1 MRQYI
6 AHDFHNILSEGN
18 FKSEV
23 VKKNNTFLVK
33 ILHDKFSSELAL
45 QHIQEFIDNEIE
57 EDSEWFFDNNIESIK
72 EFNIEF
78 TEYYCLV
85 C

>member
-1 MRQYI
+1 MRQDI
-6 AHDFHNILSEGN
+6 AYDFDNILSEGN

-23 VKKNNTFLVK
+23 LKENNTFIIK
-33 ILHDKFSSELAL
+33 ILHDEVSAELAL

-57 EDSEWFFDNNIESIK
+57 EDGEWLFDNNIESIK

-78 TEYYCLV
+78 KEDYCLV
-85 C
+85 S

>member
-1 MRQYI
+1 MKQDI
-6 AHDFHNILSEGN
+6 AHDFNNVLSKGN

-23 VKKNNTFLVK
+23 VTINNTFVVK
-33 ILHDKFSSELAL
+33 ILHDEVSAELAL

-57 EDSEWFFDNNIESIK
+57 EDGEWFFDNNIESIK

-78 TEYYCLV
+78 KEDYCLV
-85 C
+85 S

>member
-1 MRQYI
+1 MRQDI
-6 AHDFHNILSEGN
+6 AHDFDNVLSKGN

-23 VKKNNTFLVK
+23 VTTNNTFVVK
-33 ILHDKFSSELAL
+33 ILHDEVSAKLAL

-57 EDSEWFFDNNIESIK
+57 EYSEWFFDNNIESIK

-78 TEYYCLV
+78 KEDYCLV
-85 C
+85 S